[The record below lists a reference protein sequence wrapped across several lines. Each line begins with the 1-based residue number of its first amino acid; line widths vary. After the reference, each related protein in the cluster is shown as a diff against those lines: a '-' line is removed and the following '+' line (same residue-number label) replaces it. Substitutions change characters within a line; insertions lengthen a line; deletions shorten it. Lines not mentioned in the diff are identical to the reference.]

1 MNLRVAMNPCWTLF
15 TYLSPPAG
23 KGSRQKGQK
32 KKRSDGKKK
41 AGGIS
46 LDDEDVDNVV
56 SQRDEEEAARRRQDF
71 LKEKEEK
78 EEAAEAKKKDDFD
91 AFLQEATAPA
101 PRAPA
106 HQAAP
111 PPMPSNRGSSS
122 LGHGG

>member
-1 MNLRVAMNPCWTLF
+1 MFPSVELKARNPCWTLF
-15 TYLSPPAG
+15 TNISPPTG

-32 KKRSDGKKK
+32 KKKSDGKKK

-78 EEAAEAKKKDDFD
+78 EEAAEAKKKDDLWAGRNSVHQFVD
-91 AFLQEATAPA
+91 DGCKAFLRDGACSIPTFK
-101 PRAPA
+101 
-106 HQAAP
+106 
-111 PPMPSNRGSSS
+111 N
-122 LGHGG
+122 